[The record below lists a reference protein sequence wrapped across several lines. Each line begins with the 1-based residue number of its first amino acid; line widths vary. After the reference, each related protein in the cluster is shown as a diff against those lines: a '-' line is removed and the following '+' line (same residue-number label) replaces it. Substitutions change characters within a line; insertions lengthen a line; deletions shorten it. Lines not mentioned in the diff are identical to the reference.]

1 MVLPMYIFG
10 QPVLRQVADEVEK
23 DYPNLKEL
31 IKNMYETLRNS
42 EGVGLAAP
50 QVGLPIRLFI
60 VDLDCISE
68 DHPEFKGYLK
78 TFINPEIVEVSQEQ
92 VSFEEGCLSVPGIHE
107 SVKRPKRVL
116 LNYLDEDFNEHE
128 EWFDEFPARVIQH
141 ENDHL
146 DGKMF
151 VDHLGP
157 LRKQMLKSKLVAMTK
172 NKFSASYK
180 CKPNK

>member
-10 QPVLRQVADEVEK
+10 QPVLRQVAEEVEE

-31 IKNMYETLRNS
+31 IKNMFETLRNS

-50 QVGLPIRLFI
+50 QVGLSIRLFI
-60 VDLDCISE
+60 VDLDCLSE
-68 DHPEFKGYLK
+68 DRPEFKGYLK
-78 TFINPEIVEVSQEQ
+78 TFINPEILEVSEET
-92 VSFEEGCLSVPGIHE
+92 VSLEEGCLSVPGIHE
-107 SVKRPKRVL
+107 SVKRPKRILV
-116 LNYLDEDFNEHE
+116 NYLDEDFNEHE
-128 EWFDEFPARVIQH
+128 EWFDDFPARVIQH

-151 VDHLGP
+151 VDRLGP